1 VNVQLIAV
9 DMDGTLL
16 DPDDRLTPATIAAVG
31 RARAAGLPVV
41 PVTGRPERLI
51 WDVAAEAGL
60 GPLAV
65 GVNGAVILDLEAGS
79 ILERHGFSGPAAV
92 AIVDLLRS
100 GVPGLSLAVDEG
112 DLFAYEPGVLRG
124 LDTPSR
130 QGRVAYDDVREV
142 AGLGCLKLVARVPG
156 MSSLDLAAIVSPLLG
171 ATPTDGA
178 AQPRPGGHGPAD
190 KVGNGPHPA
199 KNADMDR
206 DSPGDRAE
214 VTASDLAWI
223 DIGPPGL
230 SKATGLDEVCRRLG
244 VHLDDVAAIGD
255 HYNDLPMLRVVG
267 LPVAMGN
274 AIPDVLNIAARVM
287 PSNAE
292 DGVATFIS
300 EILDGR

>member
-16 DPDDRLTPATIAAVG
+16 GPDDRLTPATIAAVG

-65 GVNGAVILDLEAGS
+65 GVNGAVILDLDSGS
-79 ILERHGFSGPAAV
+79 ILERNGFSGPAAV
-92 AIVDLLRS
+92 AIVDLLRAE
-100 GVPGLSLAVDEG
+100 VPGLSLAVDEG
-112 DLFAYEPGVLRG
+112 ELFAYEPDLLRG
-124 LDTPSR
+124 LDTAER
-130 QGRVAYDDVREV
+130 KGRVAYDDVREV
-142 AGLGCLKLVARVPG
+142 AARGCLKLVGRVPG
-156 MSSLDLAAIVSPLLG
+156 VSSLDLAAIVSPLLRAKPADG
-171 ATPTDGA
+171 DAGARPPGPHGTADGGSATPEAEHAG
-178 AQPRPGGHGPAD
+178 
-190 KVGNGPHPA
+190 
-199 KNADMDR
+199 MDR
-206 DSPGDRAE
+206 DVPGDQAE
-214 VTASDLAWI
+214 VTASDIAWI

-230 SKATGLDEVCRRLG
+230 SKATGLTEVCRRLG
-244 VHLDDVAAIGD
+244 VPLGDVAAIGD

-274 AIPDVLNIAARVM
+274 AIADVLNVAARVM

-292 DGVATFIS
+292 DGVAVFIN
-300 EILDGR
+300 EVLDGR